1 MNKYIFRFIFYTT
14 IILVCLA
21 LNLDYDN
28 SSIQVILAFVSLI
41 SVGGVISYKVLRDK
55 NIKEASKILGIPE
68 SFITE

>member
-14 IILVCLA
+14 IVLVCLA

-41 SVGGVISYKVLRDK
+41 SVGCVISYKVLHGK
-55 NIKEASKILGIPE
+55 SIKEASKILGIPE

>member
-14 IILVCLA
+14 IVLVCLA

-41 SVGGVISYKVLRDK
+41 SVGGVISYKVLRGK
-55 NIKEASKILGIPE
+55 SVKEASKILGIPE

>member
-14 IILVCLA
+14 IVLVCLA

-41 SVGGVISYKVLRDK
+41 SVGGVISYKVLHGK

>member
-14 IILVCLA
+14 IVLVCLA

-41 SVGGVISYKVLRDK
+41 SVGGVISYKVLRGK
-55 NIKEASKILGIPE
+55 SIKEASKILGIPE

>member
-14 IILVCLA
+14 IVLVCLA